1 MRISIVLLTMLSIPL
16 GLPAAMSVPA
26 VMPEKTA
33 ASERQQTL
41 QQPSYQQVIEETAA
55 MVSNTEAQTL
65 ARQQGLEILNL
76 TWEDTGRY
84 KNSAVGPNISD
95 MTIQVQHRADEA
107 EDYQLHLMPV
117 IRYPN
122 FSDQTADV
130 RLDNLALKVGNHK
143 GASLQ
148 RAPLRDVLKNLRPY
162 LSQPESWKGAQKSL
176 LADRDTHVLVSAQ
189 ASFLPIPKA
198 GKAEF
203 NPVLFNYQSYEG
215 DPAVLTLLATREG
228 TSVTVIDNK
237 RDAFEVGQN
246 WGQRLFFNQNGERA
260 SLTGKRASDFRPSQ
274 GRSSTSASDAAEA
287 EGLNLVMLI
296 QVPLKQKQA
305 LTFGNQVA
313 VPAAAPMMEATS
325 VRKSNVEAA
334 VIGHGKVEGP
344 FTEIDGLEIE
354 RDPHL
359 PIRVT
364 VQFYKATSNGVVSEG
379 DMKAMQQ
386 QIARVY
392 EDADYVGSLVVAG
405 ETGRPTEYEGSKQ
418 EPDNW
423 WDKFWQRHQQNT
435 GQSREEVMEMLRRLL
450 GKAWRP

>member
-16 GLPAAMSVPA
+16 GLTATTSAMS
-26 VMPEKTA
+26 EKTA
-33 ASERQQTL
+33 ASERQQAL
-41 QQPSYQQVIEETAA
+41 QQQPSYQQVIEETAA
-55 MVSNTEAQTL
+55 MVSNSEAQAL
-65 ARQQGLEILNL
+65 ARQHGLEILNL

-95 MTIQVQHRADEA
+95 MTIQVQHRANET
-107 EDYQLHLMPV
+107 EDYQVHLMPV

-122 FSDQTADV
+122 FSDQTADA
-130 RLDNLALKVGNHK
+130 RLDNFALKIGNQK

-148 RAPLRDVLKNLRPY
+148 RVPLRDVLKNLRPY
-162 LSQPESWKGAQKSL
+162 LSQPGSWKGAQKSL
-176 LADRDTHVLVSAQ
+176 LAERDTHVLVSAQ

-274 GRSSTSASDAAEA
+274 AGSSTSTSDASAA

-296 QVPLKQKQA
+296 QVPLKQRQPLTFVDQA
-305 LTFGNQVA
+305 LL
-313 VPAAAPMMEATS
+313 PAAAPMTEAAS
-325 VRKSNVEAA
+325 VQKSNVEAA
-334 VIGHGKVEGP
+334 VIGHGKIEGP

-364 VQFYKATSNGVVSEG
+364 VQFYKATSNGAVSEG

-405 ETGRPTEYEGSKQ
+405 ETGRPTEYEGPKQ
-418 EPDNW
+418 QPDNW

-435 GQSREEVMEMLRRLL
+435 GQPQEEVMEMLRRLL
-450 GKAWRP
+450 GKAWMP